1 MISLLQSNDDK
12 ELLIHAEEIL
22 KGIETLNE
30 PLSFKEI
37 KVYNDI
43 DTDLLL
49 GEDVFEGGKE
59 VMLSIEEMVSY
70 FSNYMTIQEPNILEY
85 KS

>member
-1 MISLLQSNDDK
+1 MQSNDDK